1 MEAKETRKRNLMVKR
16 VLIALLVLAFTAS
29 AFAQKGPRLLKQQDV
44 LRIQVYGQNQIAGDA
59 TIDTSGDITPPF
71 LNTVHAEGRTV
82 DDLIAELTRLYRQR
96 LLLKAPIVSVQLL
109 QLRPSRATIGGGG
122 ILRPGTINVIP
133 GDTVLTLFNQ
143 GGGANQDAAD
153 LRRAY
158 LRRAGTSESVPVDL
172 YALTVFG
179 DTTQNYEIQDGDELI
194 VPEARGNTIGVS
206 GAVQRPG
213 LYPYREPTTAWDAIG
228 LAGGEIRLRSR
239 FSRTVVLRQRD
250 GLPGEYVRIPIDLV
264 RFIRKGDSTQNI
276 QLQARDI
283 IFVPETNTPDF
294 AVLSQ
299 LGNTAFLLN
308 SLGGL
313 FGIDIFRR

>member
-1 MEAKETRKRNLMVKR
+1 MLKRILIGLM
-16 VLIALLVLAFTAS
+16 VLAFACS
-29 AFAQKGPRLLKQQDV
+29 AFGQRLQRTLRQQDV
-44 LRIQVYGQNQIAGDA
+44 LRIQVYGQNQISGDT

-82 DDLIAELTRLYRQR
+82 DDLIAELTRLYRLR
-96 LLLKAPIVSVQLL
+96 LFLKEPIVSVQVI
-109 QLRPSRATIGGGG
+109 QLRPIRATVGGGG
-122 ILRPGTINVIP
+122 VQRPGTIAIIP
-133 GDTVLTLFNQ
+133 GDNVLTLFNQ
-143 GGGANQDAAD
+143 GGGANQDTAD

-158 LRRAGTSESVPVDL
+158 LRRAGTTESIPVDL

-283 IFVPETNTPDF
+283 IFGPETNTPDF
-294 AVLSQ
+294 TVLSQ

-313 FGIDIFRR
+313 FGINIFRG

>member
-1 MEAKETRKRNLMVKR
+1 MVKR
-16 VLIALLVLAFTAS
+16 FLVGFIALAIATS
-29 AFAQKGPRLLKQQDV
+29 AFAQKAPRLLKQQDV
-44 LRIQVYGQNQIAGDA
+44 IRIQVYGQNQIVGET

-82 DDLIAELTRLYRQR
+82 DDLIAELTRLYRRR
-96 LLLKAPIVSVQLL
+96 LFLKEPIVSVQLI
-109 QLRPSRATIGGGG
+109 QLRPIRATIGGGG
-122 ILRPGTINVIP
+122 ILRPGTINIIP

-143 GGGANQDAAD
+143 GGGANQDTAD

-158 LRRAGTSESVPVDL
+158 LRRAGTSESVPVDI

-179 DTTQNYEIQDGDELI
+179 DTTQNYEVQDGDELI

-213 LYPYREPTTAWDAIG
+213 LYPYREPTTAWDAIN

-239 FSRTVVLRQRD
+239 FSRTVVLRQRE

-294 AVLSQ
+294 GVLSQ

-313 FGIDIFRR
+313 FGINVFNR